1 MNPSQHDPSRLQR
14 VPALVTQRHAG
25 SRDPGPRTISGRAT
39 KFLRRLRIPS
49 FPDGPDDAHD
59 HRGGSGEG
67 TPEPR
72 QHAAQTVRST
82 LLHMMFPVL
91 FPCLAAPQP
100 RQAEEVPDSGAV

>member
-25 SRDPGPRTISGRAT
+25 SRDPGPRHFRASPAV
-39 KFLRRLRIPS
+39 LRTLRVPS